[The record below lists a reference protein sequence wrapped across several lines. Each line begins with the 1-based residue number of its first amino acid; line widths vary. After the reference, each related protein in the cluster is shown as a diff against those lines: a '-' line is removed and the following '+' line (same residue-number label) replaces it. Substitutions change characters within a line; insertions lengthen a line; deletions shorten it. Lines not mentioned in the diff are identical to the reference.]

1 MHDCLKELLKEYE
14 ESLKGIKQLKNK
26 VKERQCDKSKVDTS
40 LINGMERD
48 LEWTI
53 KYMKTG
59 YMPEYSIGRYK
70 NIVPVDPQKVLS
82 LCSKPLVSSKPS
94 KNKLTDSLL
103 ELFKVLRDK
112 EKEALMLVVIE
123 GISYGKA
130 GKYLGIKR
138 KTVESIV
145 RRAKKKLEAAYIKEG
160 RGVVS
165 P

>member
-1 MHDCLKELLKEYE
+1 MHDCLKELLEEYG
-14 ESLKGIKQLKNK
+14 ESLKSIRQLKNK

-40 LINGMERD
+40 LISSMERD

-59 YMPEYSIGRYK
+59 YMPEYSVGRYK
-70 NIVPVDPQKVLS
+70 KIVPVDPQEVLS
-82 LCSKPLVSSKPS
+82 LCSKPLLSSKPS

-130 GKYLGIKR
+130 AEYLGVKKGTIQSR
-138 KTVESIV
+138 VT
-145 RRAKKKLEAAYIKEG
+145 RAKKKLDAAYIKEG
-160 RGVVS
+160 RGL
-165 P
+165 